1 MRPQVEGNVAEHLT
15 VGILFVFSKKNDFEL
30 IQKKILKTIKIC
42 SLFHTVL
49 MLEDDYQWG
58 TINIWRLETKQNNHK
73 TEFEFEKVTESF
85 IDAIYIEK

>member
-1 MRPQVEGNVAEHLT
+1 LRPQVEGNVAEHLT
-15 VGILFVFSKKNDFEL
+15 VGILFVFTKKWFWTDTKKFLND
-30 IQKKILKTIKIC
+30 IKIC
-42 SLFHTVL
+42 FLFHTVL
-49 MLEDDYQWG
+49 MLEDDCQWE